1 MSRTLYADTGA
12 FIALLYRR
20 DSDHERVR
28 AHFLALRTAGDRLIT
43 SEPVITETVTRLRY
57 DAGLSR
63 VIEFRAVIE
72 RSVAAG
78 ALAIRES
85 DPDLRRAAFGVLERY
100 ADLTLSYADATG
112 AAIAGEGRVAA
123 VFGLDNDFRVM
134 GFPLE
139 P

>member
-1 MSRTLYADTGA
+1 MSRTLYTDTGA
-12 FIALLYRR
+12 FLALLYSR
-20 DSDHERVR
+20 DRDHARVR
-28 AHFLALRTAGDRLIT
+28 AHFQALRRAGDRLVT
-43 SEPVITETVTRLRY
+43 GEPVIAETVTRLRY
-57 DAGLSR
+57 DAGLAR
-63 VIEFRAVIE
+63 VIAFRAVIE
-72 RSVAAG
+72 RSVAGG

-85 DPDLRRAAFGVLERY
+85 DPHLRRAAFGVLERY

-112 AAIAGEGRVAA
+112 AVIAGEGRVHA